1 VWDRWPTTPLTGPTL
16 IRLRGS
22 ATRFVFFSPLRLF
35 CFLLIKSGPQTL
47 SRFQKYYV
55 NIEPLHEVNT
65 SEFKTPES
73 FLAGVPKTHKHY
85 RTLVEVYTLVDRN
98 PWYNDSQKVNLLRK
112 ISEKGLQPA

>member
-1 VWDRWPTTPLTGPTL
+1 MPLQ
-16 IRLRGS
+16 
-22 ATRFVFFSPLRLF
+22 LF

-65 SEFKTPES
+65 SEFKAPES

-98 PWYNDSQKVNLLRK
+98 PWYNDSQKVSLLRK